1 MGLFRP
7 YEQGKHEPIKQKSPR
22 AVAEPSAPERRSS
35 RTVDPGTPEATPAD
49 TPTRKGKPTR
59 SRAEAEAERMQ
70 RLHPTLTP
78 KQQRAQ
84 ARVTDRV
91 ERQRRWQAV
100 ESTPERALLRDYVD
114 ARWTF
119 TEFVIPLALV
129 DMAVSIGAAQWP
141 VVSMTTSLIMT
152 AIFLGMVVNI
162 GWMWWRFKGE
172 LRSRIP
178 GARRRGLLM
187 EMMNR
192 MITIRRF
199 RRPAPRIDRGSAY

>member
-1 MGLFRP
+1 MALFRP
-7 YEQGKHEPIKQKSPR
+7 YEQGKHEPIRQKP
-22 AVAEPSAPERRSS
+22 ARS
-35 RTVDPGTPEATPAD
+35 VATPASPSEPAGPQPD
-49 TPTRKGKPTR
+49 AGTAASAPRTAESKGRPTR
-59 SRAEAEAERMQ
+59 SRAEAEAARME

-84 ARVTDRV
+84 TRVADRI
-91 ERQRRWQAV
+91 ERQRRWEAV

-119 TEFVIPLALV
+119 TEFIIPLALV
-129 DMAVSIGAAQWP
+129 DMAVSIGGARWST
-141 VVSMTTSLIMT
+141 VSMITSFIMT

-162 GWMWWRFKGE
+162 AWMWWRFKGE

-178 GARRRGLLM
+178 QARTRGLFM

-199 RRPAPRIDRGSAY
+199 RRPAPRIERGASY

>member
-7 YEQGKHEPIKQKSPR
+7 YEQGKHEPIKQKSAPASPAPAPR
-22 AVAEPSAPERRSS
+22 ADTTAADDTAPAG
-35 RTVDPGTPEATPAD
+35 DAAA
-49 TPTRKGKPTR
+49 RKGRPTP
-59 SRAEAEAERMQ
+59 SRAEAQAARME

-84 ARVTDRV
+84 ARIADRLD
-91 ERQRRWQAV
+91 RQRRWDTMEAA
-100 ESTPERALLRDYVD
+100 PERSLLRDFVD

-119 TEFVIPLALV
+119 TEFIIPLAIV

-141 VVSMTTSLIMT
+141 AVSLTTSLVMT
-152 AIFLGMVVNI
+152 AIFLGMVINI
-162 GWMWWRFKGE
+162 GWMWWRFKSE
-172 LRSRIP
+172 LRTRIP

-199 RRPAPRIDRGSAY
+199 RRPGPRINRGDSY